1 MLQIVHKNSEA
12 HGTKKTNC
20 DVHTALN
27 LDDSD
32 RVILLLFCGTG
43 EASFSVG
50 AFAFA
55 TLPVCLGSMAI
66 CYVMMIARKIN
77 HQKNAPVMAKNDG
90 RM

>member
-1 MLQIVHKNSEA
+1 MEP
-12 HGTKKTNC
+12 KKLT
-20 DVHTALN
+20 VTFIPLLIYLIAIGLY
-27 LDDSD
+27 SYYS
-32 RVILLLFCGTG
+32 VILGR
-43 EASFSVG
+43 ASFPVW